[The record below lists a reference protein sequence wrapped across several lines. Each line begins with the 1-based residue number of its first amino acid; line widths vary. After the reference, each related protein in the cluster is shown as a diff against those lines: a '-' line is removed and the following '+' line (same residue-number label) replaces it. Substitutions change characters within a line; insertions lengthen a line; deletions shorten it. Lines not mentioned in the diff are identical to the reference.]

1 MLTTA
6 DFDEIRVDDTVE
18 FTGNQDY
25 WGGAPGIETLKVV
38 RYESAD
44 QIREALL
51 DGSLDVMWGDGVL
64 PSNTITDI
72 AAMNNPSLNVHVG
85 EDIQNVVLLLNTARP
100 PLDDIRVR
108 KAIIHAID
116 KKALVKKELGGF
128 TDPV

>member
-1 MLTTA
+1 M
-6 DFDEIRVDDTVE
+6 
-18 FTGNQDY
+18 
-25 WGGAPGIETLKVV
+25 
-38 RYESAD
+38 RYDSAD
-44 QIREALL
+44 KIKDALL

-72 AAMNNPSLNVHVG
+72 DAMNDPSLDVYVG
-85 EDIQNVVLLLNTARP
+85 DDIQNVVLLLNTATP

-116 KKALVKKELGGF
+116 KKTLVKKELGGF